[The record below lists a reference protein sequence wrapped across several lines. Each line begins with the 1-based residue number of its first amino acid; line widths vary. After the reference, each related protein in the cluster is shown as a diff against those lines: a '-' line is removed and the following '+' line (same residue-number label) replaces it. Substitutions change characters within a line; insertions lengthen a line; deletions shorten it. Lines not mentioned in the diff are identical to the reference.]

1 MNSEVP
7 MAKTARA
14 SRYSGRG
21 IEWLRGEERYEK
33 VVSSPRP
40 APGARSSHRGRRRDD
55 RATSSV
61 VQGADGVTESPH
73 LV

>member
-21 IEWLRGEERYEK
+21 IEWLRGEERNEE
-33 VVSSPRP
+33 VISSPRP
-40 APGARSSHRGRRRDD
+40 APRGAPARPQNAARR
-55 RATSSV
+55 
-61 VQGADGVTESPH
+61 QGYQLSGSGG
-73 LV
+73 